1 MLNASE
7 GKAEVFPDISLSN
20 RVGGKLCA
28 AAAAAICRF
37 FDLLVLTATLES
49 EDQKR
54 WKHY

>member
-54 WKHY
+54 